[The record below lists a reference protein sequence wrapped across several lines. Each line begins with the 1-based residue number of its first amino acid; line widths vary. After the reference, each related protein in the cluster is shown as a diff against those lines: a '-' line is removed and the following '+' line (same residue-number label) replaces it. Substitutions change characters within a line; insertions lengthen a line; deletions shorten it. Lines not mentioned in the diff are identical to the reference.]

1 MRQGCIGK
9 NWIEQ
14 GRIESERFHS
24 MISLRGFSVA
34 VSVGVALILSASSA
48 LPAENTSRRSSLSA
62 GFRFAETSGEELF
75 ANVCQGCH
83 MPDGGGATGAGNYP
97 ALAKDRSLEARAYA
111 VHVVVRGQR
120 AMPPIGS
127 MMSDDQVVAVVNYV
141 RTHFGNQYPDPVTA
155 EDVRLAR
162 P

>member
-1 MRQGCIGK
+1 MRQD
-9 NWIEQ
+9 WV
-14 GRIESERFHS
+14 ESDRLYS
-24 MISLRGFSVA
+24 MISPRGFSVA
-34 VSVGVALILSASSA
+34 ISVSVALILSASSA
-48 LPAENTSRRSSLSA
+48 LPAENTSRPSSLSA

-83 MPDGGGATGAGNYP
+83 MPDGGGAAGAGNYP
-97 ALAKDRSLEARAYA
+97 ALAKDRSLEARAYP

-120 AMPPIGS
+120 AMPSFGS
-127 MMSDDQVVAVVNYV
+127 MMNDDQVVAVVNYV

>member
-1 MRQGCIGK
+1 MRQRRIAKG
-9 NWIEQ
+9 W
-14 GRIESERFHS
+14 IESESFHL
-24 MISLRGFSVA
+24 MISPCRFSVA
-34 VSVGVALILSASSA
+34 VSVSVALILSASSA
-48 LPAENTSRRSSLSA
+48 VPAENESRPSLSA

-83 MPDGGGATGAGNYP
+83 MQDGGGATGAGNYP
-97 ALAKDRSLEARAYA
+97 ALAKDSSLEARAYA

-127 MMSDDQVVAVVNYV
+127 MMSDDQVAAVVNYV